1 MTNDSLPA
9 EALAKA
15 GGRTTE
21 GNGMKIK
28 RGPKFVKRAVQ
39 VKRITDPQH
48 KA

>member
-1 MTNDSLPA
+1 MTDDSLPA

-15 GGRTTE
+15 GGRTTK
-21 GNGMKIK
+21 GSGIKIK
-28 RGPKFVKRAVQ
+28 RGSKFVKRAVQ